1 VVRPHDELKGTV
13 AEPGVFICAGEFA
26 NHLRD
31 ARKDRSP
38 FAPID
43 QRVGMCNI
51 AACRMEVRPE
61 PIEITENGCIAR
73 LGTGARPHPR

>member
-1 VVRPHDELKGTV
+1 MVRPHDELKETV
-13 AEPGVFICAGEFA
+13 AEPRVFICAGELA
-26 NHLRD
+26 NPSAGR
-31 ARKDRSP
+31 AEGSVP

-51 AACRMEVRPE
+51 AACCMEVRPE
-61 PIEITENGCIAR
+61 PIEIAENAFIAR

>member
-1 VVRPHDELKGTV
+1 MVRPHDGLKGTV
-13 AEPGVFICAGEFA
+13 AERVFICAGELA

-51 AACRMEVRPE
+51 ARAAWRFDLSPLRSLKTPASR
-61 PIEITENGCIAR
+61 G
-73 LGTGARPHPR
+73 LGTSARPHPR